1 MPSIS
6 IIVPVYNVRNY
17 FRKCIESIINQTYK
31 DIEIICVDDGSTD
44 GSAEL
49 CDEYKKIDNRI
60 KVIHKINEG
69 LVSARQTGLKAA
81 TGKYVGFVDSDD
93 WIEEG
98 MYKCMFDAIEKY
110 DVDMVETGIID
121 SYNESF
127 GKIRQYKLQEGVYTG
142 NKFKTRLLGKLIY
155 DGEFY
160 NYGLNTLYLW
170 NKLFKREYIY
180 ECYMKL
186 DFKQEIFED
195 FVSVY
200 PYLIK
205 HQSVAVINKAFY
217 HYRVVN
223 NSMKRTQ
230 LDNAKQVLRLHIKI
244 MKEAMQNNEYEY
256 ELKQQFEYF
265 KMFFMIMYDLKAFD
279 DGLSEKIL
287 VPYGNIASNESLIL
301 YGAGVNGINIFR
313 YLKENSKCK
322 VVNWVDKAYKN
333 INLNG
338 ISCNIQSPD
347 FIDTDSD
354 ERIIITALKGDVANE
369 IKNSL
374 LKRGIADKRI
384 LWIKD
389 EYIKNPTRL
398 LEKANVEV

>member
-93 WIEEG
+93 WIEED

-186 DFKQEIFED
+186 DFKQEMFED